1 MFSQQA
7 VQQALENAGL
17 DGWLLYDFRGAN
29 MLARRVLEL
38 PADRFLSRRWFY
50 WIPARGMP
58 RKLVHRIEQ
67 GALDGLPG
75 EAMAYLRWQ
84 EMETGIASLLNGCSQ
99 IAMEYSP
106 RNGNPYV
113 GRIDAGTLELV
124 RSSRV
129 EVVSSGD
136 LIQQFEACWSAEQ
149 WGMHQQAG
157 AVTRAAFDHAF
168 AIIAKEVRSRD
179 EVTETAIQNEIMGF
193 FARHGVV
200 TDHPPIV
207 AVGPHSG
214 DPHYSPNP
222 SSPGIIRTG
231 DFVLVDLWAKVDHPD
246 AVYSDLTRTAFV
258 GEIVPPVYGTL
269 FDVVARAR
277 DAAIARVESAFSRG
291 EPLQGYQVDDS
302 CRDVI
307 EAAGY
312 GKYFCHRTGH
322 SIGRETHGNGANMDN
337 LETHETRQVM
347 HSTCFSVEPGI
358 YLEEF
363 GVRSEVN
370 VFIHP
375 DGRVEVTGDPQ
386 TEITPLFRDF

>member
-84 EMETGIASLLNGCSQ
+84 EMETGIATLLNGCSQ

-168 AIIAKEVRSRD
+168 AIIAKEVRGRG

-277 DAAIARVESAFSRG
+277 DAAIARVELAFSRG
-291 EPLQGYQVDDS
+291 EPLQGYQVDDV